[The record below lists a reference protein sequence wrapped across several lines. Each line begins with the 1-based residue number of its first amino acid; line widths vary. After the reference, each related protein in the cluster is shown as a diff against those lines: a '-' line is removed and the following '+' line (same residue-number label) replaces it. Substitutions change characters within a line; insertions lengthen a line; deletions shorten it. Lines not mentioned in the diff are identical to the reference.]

1 MMRAMAI
8 PVSRHTV
15 GGFIFALAFAAA
27 CGADSSTRAADPSAL
42 AIAGGGAQTG
52 EVGAALATPVQ
63 VRVAD
68 AGGSPIGGVTVAW
81 TPSAGAV
88 TVSTSTTNASG
99 IAQTYWTLGTV
110 AGAQQLTASV
120 SNGTGLAPLV
130 IAATAT
136 PGPSTGITIAP
147 QALVVRQ
154 LDSIAFTVT
163 VKPDRYGNAVSA
175 TPTIGVGDSLA
186 AIVRAGRIVAGRA
199 GRTTITVTG
208 GGATASANVSVTP
221 IWRAIGAGQDHSC
234 ALDTLGYAF
243 CWGNNNNSALGV
255 TGIGYDSIPVPVSG
269 GLRFASLTVGG
280 AHACGLTANGA
291 AYCWG
296 NNNSREL
303 GIGTASLVPLAAPT
317 PVAGGHTFIALE
329 AGGPFT
335 CGIAVGG
342 AAWCWGWEGEGE
354 LGNGASQTFN
364 GQPSP
369 VLVNGG
375 LTFASIVAGGS
386 HTCAMTSTNDS
397 YCWGNDYEGQV
408 GDAGASGYRT
418 SPAAV
423 TGPTKFTQVFA
434 GDAHSCGL
442 DAAGGTWCWGSSY
455 SGQAG
460 DPGFAARNTPTQLT
474 MPAPFVALGLGGQH
488 SCGLTATGDTYCWGL
503 NASGQ
508 LGDATSLTKVSPVRV
523 VTTEHFVS
531 IAAGFQHSCAL
542 TADGRAFCWGD
553 NHIGQLGNAAFGKSM
568 TPVAVLAP

>member
-1 MMRAMAI
+1 LSARG
-8 PVSRHTV
+8 PFT
-15 GGFIFALAFAAA
+15 
-27 CGADSSTRAADPSAL
+27 CG
-42 AIAGGGAQTG
+42 I
-52 EVGAALATPVQ
+52 
-63 VRVAD
+63 
-68 AGGSPIGGVTVAW
+68 
-81 TPSAGAV
+81 
-88 TVSTSTTNASG
+88 
-99 IAQTYWTLGTV
+99 
-110 AGAQQLTASV
+110 
-120 SNGTGLAPLV
+120 
-130 IAATAT
+130 
-136 PGPSTGITIAP
+136 
-147 QALVVRQ
+147 
-154 LDSIAFTVT
+154 
-163 VKPDRYGNAVSA
+163 
-175 TPTIGVGDSLA
+175 
-186 AIVRAGRIVAGRA
+186 
-199 GRTTITVTG
+199 VTG
-208 GGATASANVSVTP
+208 
-221 IWRAIGAGQDHSC
+221 
-234 ALDTLGYAF
+234 
-243 CWGNNNNSALGV
+243 
-255 TGIGYDSIPVPVSG
+255 
-269 GLRFASLTVGG
+269 
-280 AHACGLTANGA
+280 GA

-296 NNNSREL
+296 
-303 GIGTASLVPLAAPT
+303 
-317 PVAGGHTFIALE
+317 
-329 AGGPFT
+329 
-335 CGIAVGG
+335 
-342 AAWCWGWEGEGE
+342 WQGEGE
-354 LGNGASQTFN
+354 LGNGVSGSFS

-369 VLVNGG
+369 VAVNGG
-375 LTFASIVAGGS
+375 LTFASIAAGGS
-386 HTCAMTSTNDS
+386 HTCGMTTTNVS